1 MFVKMQTKFHERKQ
15 QIDGLVRVIVWAH
28 CDFNMDNI
36 EYKSLEFK
44 AEDIRREGEHL
55 YVKAYASTFG
65 HEDSYND
72 IVVKG
77 AFINSI
83 SGDNGRRV
91 KLCYQHDIK
100 DVRGKIIDIA
110 EDDKGLFVEF
120 RTSRT
125 TKGKDLAIQIEDGE
139 LFELSIGYIT
149 LESDEI
155 NGIRYL
161 KEVDLIEI
169 SIVSRA
175 ANSQASVISSER
187 KSEFTAHSIKAM
199 PDKDLS
205 ELYAITK
212 EEYYTRIIKHL

>member
-1 MFVKMQTKFHERKQ
+1 M
-15 QIDGLVRVIVWAH
+15 G
-28 CDFNMDNI
+28 NI

-187 KSEFTAHSIKAM
+187 KSEFTAHNIKAM

-205 ELYAITK
+205 ELYDITK

>member
-1 MFVKMQTKFHERKQ
+1 M
-15 QIDGLVRVIVWAH
+15 G
-28 CDFNMDNI
+28 NI

-65 HEDSYND
+65 YEDSCND

>member
-1 MFVKMQTKFHERKQ
+1 M
-15 QIDGLVRVIVWAH
+15 G
-28 CDFNMDNI
+28 NI
-36 EYKSLEFK
+36 EYK
-44 AEDIRREGEHL
+44 IRREGEHL

>member
-1 MFVKMQTKFHERKQ
+1 M
-15 QIDGLVRVIVWAH
+15 G
-28 CDFNMDNI
+28 NI

-65 HEDSYND
+65 YEDSYND

-175 ANSQASVISSER
+175 ANSQASVILSER

-199 PDKDLS
+199 PDKD
-205 ELYAITK
+205 
-212 EEYYTRIIKHL
+212 

>member
-1 MFVKMQTKFHERKQ
+1 M
-15 QIDGLVRVIVWAH
+15 G
-28 CDFNMDNI
+28 NI

-65 HEDSYND
+65 YEDSYND

-175 ANSQASVISSER
+175 VNSQASVISSER
-187 KSEFTAHSIKAM
+187 KSEFTAHNIKAM

-212 EEYYTRIIKHL
+212 EEYYKRIIKHL

>member
-1 MFVKMQTKFHERKQ
+1 
-15 QIDGLVRVIVWAH
+15 
-28 CDFNMDNI
+28 MDNI

-65 HEDSYND
+65 YEDSYND

-187 KSEFTAHSIKAM
+187 KSEFTAHNIKAM

-212 EEYYTRIIKHL
+212 EEYYKRIIKHL

>member
-1 MFVKMQTKFHERKQ
+1 
-15 QIDGLVRVIVWAH
+15 
-28 CDFNMDNI
+28 MDNI

-65 HEDSYND
+65 HEDSYSD

-125 TKGKDLAIQIEDGE
+125 TKGTL
-139 LFELSIGYIT
+139 LFK
-149 LESDEI
+149 
-155 NGIRYL
+155 L
-161 KEVDLIEI
+161 KM
-169 SIVSRA
+169 
-175 ANSQASVISSER
+175 ASCSNC
-187 KSEFTAHSIKAM
+187 
-199 PDKDLS
+199 L
-205 ELYAITK
+205 
-212 EEYYTRIIKHL
+212 

>member
-28 CDFNMDNI
+28 YDFNMGNI

-169 SIVSRA
+169 SIVR
-175 ANSQASVISSER
+175 
-187 KSEFTAHSIKAM
+187 F
-199 PDKDLS
+199 
-205 ELYAITK
+205 
-212 EEYYTRIIKHL
+212 

>member
-1 MFVKMQTKFHERKQ
+1 M
-15 QIDGLVRVIVWAH
+15 G
-28 CDFNMDNI
+28 NI

-65 HEDSYND
+65 YEDSYND

-187 KSEFTAHSIKAM
+187 KSEFTAHNIKAM

-212 EEYYTRIIKHL
+212 EEYYKRIIKHL

>member
-1 MFVKMQTKFHERKQ
+1 
-15 QIDGLVRVIVWAH
+15 
-28 CDFNMDNI
+28 MDNI

-187 KSEFTAHSIKAM
+187 KSEFTAHNIKAM

-212 EEYYTRIIKHL
+212 EEYYKRIIKHL